1 MCRTIFMKIRKCQI
15 IRKLF
20 NNFFFTFMFTCFL
33 LFSLHVSLFFKYL
46 FVCFVLFLSI
56 SWCLNFFVVVIYLK
70 NSQLITKVGENRLSL
85 KKNKF
90 QIGIIQSSVF
100 VPGQEWRL
108 CQEILI
114 RLLFSSATIKYTTK
128 GDCKNAVF
136 KNDEEYP
143 TLTRSFCF
151 KPFGPREQRFNFQQ
165 PVIFFH
171 EGFAKRQKGH
181 DMELH
186 GDN

>member
-1 MCRTIFMKIRKCQI
+1 MKIRKCQI
-15 IRKLF
+15 ISKLF
-20 NNFFFTFMFTCFL
+20 NNFFLILCLLAFFSFSCISDIFL
-33 LFSLHVSLFFKYL
+33 NICL
-46 FVCFVLFLSI
+46 FVLFCFYLFLGVWI
-56 SWCLNFFVVVIYLK
+56 FCCCCLLK
-70 NSQLITKVGENRLSL
+70 KFSVITKVGENRLNL

-100 VPGQEWRL
+100 VPEQEWRL

-128 GDCKNAVF
+128 GDCKNAIF

-165 PVIFFH
+165 PVIFCH

>member
-1 MCRTIFMKIRKCQI
+1 M
-15 IRKLF
+15 
-20 NNFFFTFMFTCFL
+20 
-33 LFSLHVSLFFKYL
+33 
-46 FVCFVLFLSI
+46 
-56 SWCLNFFVVVIYLK
+56 NFFVVVIYLK
-70 NSQLITKVGENRLSL
+70 ISQLITKVGENRLNL

-128 GDCKNAVF
+128 GDCKNAIF

-165 PVIFFH
+165 PVIFCH

-186 GDN
+186 GVIK